1 MVPYGISSN
10 RCLSAASGKLQEAHT
25 NSHAAQMGS
34 LTLEFTGLSQLSKDP
49 KYYDAIHRI
58 MEHFDLHQDRTKLP
72 GMWPVVVDAKDL
84 SFVGHTAFTFG
95 AMSDSLYEYLPKVI
109 TTKYGGSHTTA
120 DGLSAT
126 HDARWAR

>member
-25 NSHAAQMGS
+25 NTLAAEMGS
-34 LTLEFTGLSQLSKDP
+34 LTLEFTRLSQLSKDP

-58 MEHFDLHQDRTKLP
+58 MEQFDLHQNRKLP
-72 GMWPVVVDAKDL
+72 EMWPVVVDAKDL
-84 SFVGHTAFTFG
+84 LFVGYSDFTFG